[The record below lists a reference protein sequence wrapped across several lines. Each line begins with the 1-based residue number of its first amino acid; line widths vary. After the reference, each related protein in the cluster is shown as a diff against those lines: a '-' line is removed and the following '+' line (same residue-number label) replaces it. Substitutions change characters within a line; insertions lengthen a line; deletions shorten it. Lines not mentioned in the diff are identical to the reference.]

1 MTTSFTVNPVATQ
14 IKPMPTMS
22 LAEMMNFARGA
33 QQYQQ
38 EQIALTLEQQK
49 EQERA
54 RIQEL
59 MRDPALFQ
67 TPEGRMDIERLNQL
81 VPRIAPLTGPA
92 LVQQLTTLDTNQTAA
107 AQAAQNLTQD
117 QRTMIA
123 SRLAILGRLKVED
136 PRAYMAE
143 LDQLRAENPN
153 NPQLHRLT
161 EAYKNTL
168 RVLSPGANLPSL
180 AISAANSLLS
190 PQTQQQMFAGQP
202 GQVSTGAAIF
212 PTVTEQP
219 VAGGAPR
226 VQVGQTPLAVMQL
239 PPGSREQFIGYDPIT
254 HQPVVNVYS
263 PSGRFEGQR
272 SAATPPTAGQLPGAT
287 PYTPTGQPPMQPGM
301 QQPMQP
307 GMPPGVQVGVVRP
320 PDIIQRPGQEPTPVP
335 RMRPGETPET
345 YKAAN
350 EIRMNAANAAR
361 TVSDQTFNN
370 NEIIKLAD
378 NVILGRGAQFIGAL
392 SGGYAQLPF
401 TTDNATNLNKIGHF
415 MALQTASLAQSSGL
429 AGTDAA
435 RNIAGEVAGTTN
447 WTADAVKHTAR
458 INRSLATA
466 TDLFNQGVQNA
477 FNRTKEPISA
487 RDFQNQWSQTVDMNA
502 VRLFDAMRNN
512 DKEAIREVVTAA
524 GGPNSPGYKRLVTNI
539 GAMQR
544 LIQGR

>member
-1 MTTSFTVNPVATQ
+1 MTTSLTVNPVATQ

-22 LAEMMNFARGA
+22 LGEMMNFARGA

-123 SRLAILGRLKVED
+123 SRLAIMGRLGVKD
-136 PRAYMAE
+136 PGAYIAE

-168 RVLSPGANLPSL
+168 KVLPPGADLPSL
-180 AISAANSLLS
+180 AISGANSLLS
-190 PQTQQQMFAGQP
+190 PQTQQQAFTPQIGTI
-202 GQVSTGAAIF
+202 GTGAATFQTTTRPSIAGEV
-212 PTVTEQP
+212 PTVQVAQQP
-219 VAGGAPR
+219 MVTA
-226 VQVGQTPLAVMQL
+226 QL
-239 PPGSREQFIGYDPIT
+239 PPSAREVPTGQVDVQNRPI
-254 HQPVVNVYS
+254 VNVFDAN
-263 PSGRFEGQR
+263 GRFVGQR
-272 SAATPPTAGQLPGAT
+272 VAAETPTAKDIPGAT
-287 PYTPTGQPPMQPGM
+287 LPTPTGQPPMQP
-301 QQPMQP
+301 PMQP
-307 GMPPGVQVGVVRP
+307 GMQPGVQVSVVRP
-320 PDIIQRPGQEPTPVP
+320 ADIIQRPGQEPTPVA
-335 RMRPGETPET
+335 RLRPGETQQT
-345 YKAAN
+345 SQAADQ
-350 EIRMNAANAAR
+350 IRMGAANAAAQ
-361 TVSDQTFNN
+361 VPLQTFNN
-370 NEIIKLAD
+370 NQIIKLAD
-378 NVILGRGAQFIGAL
+378 DVILGRGAQFIGAL
-392 SGGYAQLPF
+392 SGGYAALPF
-401 TTDNATNLNKIGHF
+401 TTDNATNLNQLGHY

-447 WTADAVKHTAR
+447 WTAPAIKQTAR
-458 INRSLATA
+458 VNRSLSTA

-477 FNRTKEPISA
+477 FNRTKDPISA
-487 RDFQNQWSQTVDMNA
+487 RDFQNQWSQTVDINA